1 MICGTIGLIL
11 TDDLPPFDA
20 FYFVLVT
27 IATVGFGDI
36 SPHTVPGKLIPLAII
51 LAGVGCFVAVAATIV
66 ESFIDTRER
75 VERPRKINM
84 LSGVFYSGIG
94 MSLLRKF
101 SAADPA
107 CDRIRCALVVSGSRT
122 DKNFTKA
129 GAILAQYTPVIRNRD
144 LDLPELNRFL
154 SQNKSLVLSLLE
166 NLYLIEH
173 DTFTELMQ
181 VLFHAT
187 GKLWRIFRI
196 RIMRICPG
204 I

>member
-1 MICGTIGLIL
+1 MLI
-11 TDDLPPFDA
+11 
-20 FYFVLVT
+20 
-27 IATVGFGDI
+27 
-36 SPHTVPGKLIPLAII
+36 
-51 LAGVGCFVAVAATIV
+51 
-66 ESFIDTRER
+66 
-75 VERPRKINM
+75 
-84 LSGVFYSGIG
+84 GVFYSGIG
-94 MSLLRKF
+94 ISLLRKF

-129 GAILAQYTPVIRNRD
+129 GAILAQYTPVIRD

-154 SQNKSLVLSLLE
+154 SQNKPLVLSLLE
-166 NLYLIEH
+166 NPYLIEH